1 MGGYG
6 LTAMRER
13 VEGLAGS
20 LTIESEPGAGTTISA
35 SLPVDPG
42 TAPGQDVTA
51 PATLSEAP

>member
-20 LTIESEPGAGTTISA
+20 LAIESEPGAGTTISA
-35 SLPVDPG
+35 SLPVGPVPG
-42 TAPGQDVTA
+42 RRRSP
-51 PATLSEAP
+51 PAWRGP